1 MMLQTHDGMQHEQ
14 LQVLKARL
22 ISEDIPFTE
31 GKMIDVYKIVEC
43 IPQDD
48 PNFQDECLIVNGW
61 TVNFDRWGFVMD
73 TPNRDDF
80 FDNGDLDSLIEY
92 IRETVLPQTA

>member
-1 MMLQTHDGMQHEQ
+1 MLQTIDGIQAQ
-14 LQVLKARL
+14 NLKLLKARL
-22 ISEDIPFTE
+22 ITENIPFTE
-31 GKMIDVYKIVEC
+31 GKMIDVYKVVKS
-43 IPQDD
+43 IPEDD
-48 PNFQDECLIVNGW
+48 PNFQEECLIVNGW

-92 IRETVLPQTA
+92 IRSTVLPQPE